1 MINLNIRIPATPI
14 SFYPDDQK
22 SVIKKRLTD
31 IYSQYK
37 KEIDFVSSATKL
49 PANLITSFI
58 FIESNGKVNAVS
70 SAKAVGLMQII
81 PTSASDILVLEN
93 KKGRLTEPEKKIL
106 TQKLGSRFTD
116 GVLKMK
122 FLGDKVKVDG
132 VYSSSFVIQKD
143 LFDPLLNILIGSIYL
158 GLLVDEHT
166 EGKDIR
172 LDKVVI
178 RYNRGYF
185 SDNRGKNIVGTLE
198 NVIKNVPTESKN
210 YVLKLLGKNG
220 TLDSYFLN
228 IAQ

>member
-1 MINLNIRIPATPI
+1 
-14 SFYPDDQK
+14 
-22 SVIKKRLTD
+22 
-31 IYSQYK
+31 
-37 KEIDFVSSATKL
+37 
-49 PANLITSFI
+49 
-58 FIESNGKVNAVS
+58 
-70 SAKAVGLMQII
+70 
-81 PTSASDILVLEN
+81 
-93 KKGRLTEPEKKIL
+93 
-106 TQKLGSRFTD
+106 
-116 GVLKMK
+116 MK